1 MSNRESDLHGRIR
14 AVVMPWLKQLE
25 GRKGDRANLRR
36 AQQDADVYANELA
49 HRLAEKLGVERE
61 RTGAAFFLAALLAH
75 VREPQAK
82 PLIVGLAETSTT
94 GKPEDGKLKPQR
106 FARLLQADD
115 LPDRLR
121 LFRRALQLADGRA
134 DAVDLSYIFLTWAD
148 NATKREFA
156 RRYFAPRGVHDDG
169 DDGAADLSSTDA

>member
-1 MSNRESDLHGRIR
+1 MSKREFDLRTRI
-14 AVVMPWLKQLE
+14 AMVVPPWLGQLAE
-25 GRKGDRANLRR
+25 RKGERAALRR
-36 AQQDADVYANELA
+36 AQHGADVYAIELA
-49 HRLAEKLGVERE
+49 HRLAEGLDLDRSQAD
-61 RTGAAFFLAALLAH
+61 AAFFLAALLAH
-75 VREPQAK
+75 VREPQSQS
-82 PLIVGLAETSTT
+82 LILNLADTSGS

-134 DAVDLSYIFLTWAD
+134 DAINLSHIFLTWAD

-156 RRYFAPRGVHDDG
+156 RIYFASRGLHDAG
-169 DDGAADLSSTDA
+169 DDIAAAPSSTDA